1 MLLDTRV
8 AVRAANSWD
17 DRSRIGCDDQGL
29 HPAPGGGDCLTKLAR
44 WVAAFSVCALVLGCS
59 TRVEYFVDQAYPPRA
74 MDTPTE
80 WLIAEPSKPHI
91 ELAQI
96 TVSSTIL
103 SEGTLRQQILDRAH
117 ALGADAV
124 VEGKPVVV
132 ISMAPTPYYE
142 PGILGPKG
150 ASFGLYGYGW
160 YTPYSPNPYFL
171 VQGAVDQPRVDKYI
185 SGVAIRYQEEM
196 ATNAY
201 LPEAYGKD

>member
-1 MLLDTRV
+1 MQRLSL
-8 AVRAANSWD
+8 SSHC
-17 DRSRIGCDDQGL
+17 SRCV
-29 HPAPGGGDCLTKLAR
+29 GGDDGELLPPRSEVFCLSNLAR
-44 WVAAFSVCALVLGCS
+44 WVSALSLCVLVLGCS
-59 TRVEYFVDQAYPPRA
+59 THVEYFMDQTYPPRGT
-74 MDTPTE
+74 DTPTE
-80 WLIAEPSKPHI
+80 WLISEPSKPHI

-103 SEGTLRQQILDRAH
+103 SDGTLRQQILDRAH

-124 VEGKPVVV
+124 VEGRPAVV

-171 VQGAVDQPRVDKYI
+171 IQGAIDQPRVDRYF
-185 SGVAIRYQEEM
+185 SGVAIRYQEETS
-196 ATNAY
+196 TNAY
-201 LPEAYGKD
+201 SPEAYGKQ